1 MELFP
6 AIAIIIVM
14 LVIIIIVIVV
24 VIVVTNQIKVSTTN
38 NDCSNQ
44 KDCPS
49 GYVCIHTAT
58 GTTGICKAGV
68 GTSCNTDDDCSTN
81 LICSSTNN
89 SINKVCSRKNKSSQN
104 ISLPTSFDPL
114 LQSNINSIRRRT
126 TWTSPTIPKLH
137 NNNSKFSEN
146 TQVKRI
152 RVAPER
158 FVTSPTNI
166 NSPDVC
172 TPLSPEIEIV
182 NITAPVPITEL
193 PQASQVSQAPLENV
207 TINNIPALSTS
218 KTSTMAESSIPRISG
233 VLSERSCTP
242 LTGMTPVDNTTDN
255 LDTNSQSNNNI
266 INIINPID
274 SANPEPLFNLPDI
287 QAELRHPTRRVVIRK
302 GINGDSVT
310 PLSDIISGNKSNTA
324 RTYTTKTDIIE
335 TIPSQSTKPIN
346 NTDHNISNSINV
358 TNQDEMIRTVIP
370 VSKQFLQREATSLDD
385 EQNSDGDY
393 TDGRFDI
400 RSGDSTKSSLDSPFG
415 YDVNY
420 NYGITSVSTPCE
432 EKDGVYYCRSNKAET
447 IQGIIGFHSD
457 NKKID
462 HSPVIDV
469 CSYSNETIFLLEDG
483 NIICELDS
491 HNGDIKNRYRASNNI
506 PLIRITSFGGYLHGV
521 GADRK
526 LYTLPNNYFSTANWI
541 WNLAEWAPTDIKHI
555 SSTHDSSHLWIQTS
569 FTGLLYSAPGVISSK
584 TPYTNLKRVYGRDIN
599 HYIDIDSSKFTA
611 KIHPGDTLVHN
622 VYDGALSY
630 YDEVI
635 AVHPSERNE
644 YRGITIVNWRPYYI
658 RV

>member
-1 MELFP
+1 MDLFP
-6 AIAIIIVM
+6 AIAIIIVV
-14 LVIIIIVIVV
+14 LVIIIIVVVVV
-24 VIVVTNQIKVSTTN
+24 VIVTNQSKGSTTN
-38 NDCSNQ
+38 NNCSNQ
-44 KDCPS
+44 NDCPS

-58 GTTGICKAGV
+58 GSTGTCKAGV
-68 GTSCNTDDDCSTN
+68 GTSCNTDSDCSTD

-89 SINKVCSRKNKSSQN
+89 STNKVCSRKNISSQN
-104 ISLPTSFDPL
+104 ISRPTFDPL
-114 LQSNINSIRRRT
+114 LQSNINSTRRRI
-126 TWTSPTIPKLH
+126 TWDSLTAPKLSDYD
-137 NNNSKFSEN
+137 SKLLEN
-146 TQVKRI
+146 TQFKRV
-152 RVAPER
+152 RVPY
-158 FVTSPTNI
+158 PKNI

-172 TPLSPEIEIV
+172 TPLSPEIV
-182 NITAPVPITEL
+182 NITEPSTTEL
-193 PQASQVSQAPLENV
+193 PQVPPENV
-207 TINNIPALSTS
+207 AINNIPALSS
-218 KTSTMAESSIPRISG
+218 VNASVKASAISESSIPRISE

-242 LTGMTPVDNTTDN
+242 LTGMTPADITTDN
-255 LDTNSQSNNNI
+255 LDTNNQSNNAV
-266 INIINPID
+266 INIVDPID
-274 SANPEPLFNLPDI
+274 SVNPGPISNLPEI
-287 QAELRHPTRRVVIRK
+287 QAELRQPTRRVVIRK
-302 GINGDSVT
+302 GVNGDSVT

-324 RTYTTKTDIIE
+324 RTYTTKTDIIG

-346 NTDHNISNSINV
+346 NTNQNIGNSTNV
-358 TNQDEMIRTVIP
+358 TNQDAMIRTVAP
-370 VSKQFLQREATSLDD
+370 VSKRFVQREATSLDD

-393 TDGRFDI
+393 TDGRFDV
-400 RSGDSTKSSLDSPFG
+400 RSGDSTKSSLDSPHR
-415 YDVNY
+415 YDVND

-447 IQGIIGFHSD
+447 IQGMMGLHSD

-469 CSYSNETIFLLEDG
+469 CSYSNATIFLLEDG

-491 HNGDIKNRYRASNNI
+491 QDRDTNNRYRTSNNI
-506 PLIRITSFGGYLHGV
+506 PLIRITSFDGYLHGV
-521 GADRK
+521 GSDHK
-526 LYTLPNNYFSTANWI
+526 LYTLPNNYFTTINWV

-569 FTGLLYSAPGVISSK
+569 STGLLYSAPGVISSK
-584 TPYTNLKRVYGRDIN
+584 TPYTNLKRVYGRDVN